1 MKRVMGLI
9 LIMVLFASPNLYADQ
24 LRSVVTEVE
33 GLACMGR
40 DKSMAQTE
48 TMAMQEAKRKAA
60 EYASTY
66 IKSETQMQ
74 DYVLEK
80 DLVSAYTKAM
90 IKIIQELDKSWYND
104 TASGQC
110 YKIKIKAEVVPD
122 EKSMKKMEN
131 KDFSDDPAAPLTVK
145 VYTDRESYKKG
156 EKIKIFL
163 KGNRPFYANIIYKN
177 AEGQALQL
185 LPNPYRQKNYFQG
198 GAVFEVPSGDDQFEL
213 EVTEPF
219 GRETITVYASTAQIG
234 DLSVKPLGGV
244 YEVKT
249 KAKDIPV
256 GTRGVK
262 LVSPGQ
268 SSQTK
273 TAAQFIESSVSIK
286 TSK

>member
-1 MKRVMGLI
+1 MKKVIGLI
-9 LIMVLFASPNLYADQ
+9 LLILLAGQDLYADQ

-48 TMAMQEAKRKAA
+48 NQAMQEAKRKAA
-60 EYASTY
+60 EYASSY

-74 DYVLEK
+74 DFVLEK

-90 IKIIQELDKSWYND
+90 IKIIQELDKSWFKD
-104 TASGQC
+104 AASGQC

-122 EKSMKKMEN
+122 EKAMKKMDRE
-131 KDFSDDPAAPLTVK
+131 DFSDNPAAPLTVRI
-145 VYTDRESYKKG
+145 YTDRESYKKG

-163 KGNRPFYANIIYKN
+163 KGNRPFYANILYKN
-177 AEGQALQL
+177 VEGQTLQL
-185 LPNPYRQKNYFQG
+185 LPNPYRQNNYFQG
-198 GAVFEVPSGDDQFEL
+198 GAVFEIPSGDDQFEL

-262 LVSPGQ
+262 LVSPGK

-286 TSK
+286 TIR